1 MTDRIVSAL
10 SHIDPT
16 DRDTWLTIG
25 MAIKSELGDSG
36 YSTWLDWSKASDK
49 FNSRDAASV
58 WKSIRPH
65 GAVTL
70 GSLFHLAKS
79 AGWKDDGL
87 CQPLT
92 PAQIAERKRK
102 AEIFANAE
110 ADAIE
115 RERLETAAKA
125 KRILEKSARAE
136 NNPYLERKGVHPT
149 PTLRQLEAEKVAEI
163 LGYQPQSSGKP
174 LEGMLLVVPVKQG
187 DSVST
192 LELVDDKGRKAALAG
207 RGSKA
212 GGFWATQRLTDGPVV
227 IGEGVA
233 TVLSVTQATG
243 IQGVAALSA
252 TNLLAVTEQISKRCS
267 DITILAD
274 LDKDGSPHPKA
285 LEAAEKY
292 GRLAIPFFPDKTP
305 DQSDFNDMALAVGL
319 HAVKAAVLNASKIQS
334 SRDAESV
341 EVSLINAADIRPEVI
356 TWIWNGWLAAG
367 KMHIFAGAP
376 GTGKTTI
383 SMALTAILSKGGRWP
398 DGSTSMTGNIVIWS
412 GEDDPKDTLVPR
424 LIASGAN
431 LTNVHFVG
439 EVKDRGERRSFDLA
453 SDMEHLKRC
462 LRTVGNVRLL
472 IVDPI
477 VSAIVGDSHKN
488 AEVRRSLQP
497 LADMAK
503 ELGFALLGIT
513 HFSKSTSGRDP
524 VERLTGSLAFGAL
537 ARVVMVAAKYQDGE
551 MDKRLFCRAKSNI
564 GPDDGG
570 FYYDLSQSEITG
582 HPDLFASHVAWGGKI
597 EGSARDLLAEAD
609 DAGTE
614 EGSTASAKQFL
625 HDLLL
630 DGPLRAGEVFKDADQ
645 AGYSKRTIQRAA
657 KALGVER
664 DKDGMRGPWV
674 WKLPPKM
681 PKITEDA
688 KDAKQILLAPSA
700 PSGQQDS
707 NQSHIP
713 TLSSGETAIEGLSD
727 SEEQSIR
734 KWLGDI
740 KESDPVVIEE
750 TVTKARNNK
759 SDRQYLLGQ
768 ANG

>member
-1 MTDRIVSAL
+1 MTDRILSAL

-36 YSTWLDWSKASDK
+36 YSIWLDWSKASDK

-65 GAVTL
+65 GAVTVA
-70 GSLFHLAKS
+70 SLFHLAKS
-79 AGWKDDGL
+79 AGWKDDGSH
-87 CQPLT
+87 QPLT
-92 PAQIAERKRK
+92 PAQIAKRQK
-102 AEIFANAE
+102 EAEVHAKTE

-115 RERLETAAKA
+115 KERFETAVRA
-125 KRILEKSARAE
+125 KRILEKSVSVE
-136 NNPYLERKGVHPT
+136 SNLYLERKGVQPT
-149 PTLRQLEAEKVAEI
+149 PSLRQLDAEKVAEI

-192 LELVDDKGRKAALAG
+192 LELIDEKGRKTALAG
-207 RGSKA
+207 RGSKV
-212 GGFWATQRLTDGPVV
+212 GGFWATQRLKDEPVV

-285 LEAAEKY
+285 VEAAEKY
-292 GRLAIPFFPDKTP
+292 GRLAIPVFPDKTS
-305 DQSDFNDMALAVGL
+305 DQSDFNDMALSVGL
-319 HAVKAAVLNASKIQS
+319 DAVKAAVLNASTRKS
-334 SRDAESV
+334 SQDTELV

-383 SMALTAILSKGGRWP
+383 SMGLAAILSKGDRWP
-398 DGSTSMTGNIVIWS
+398 DGSSSMTGNVVIWS
-412 GEDDPKDTLVPR
+412 GEDDPRDTLVPR
-424 LIASGAN
+424 LIASGAD
-431 LTNVHFVG
+431 LRKVHFVDS
-439 EVKDRGERRSFDLA
+439 VKHRGETRSFDLA
-453 SDMEHLKRC
+453 IDMEHLKRC
-462 LRTVGNVRLL
+462 LLKVGNVKLL

-477 VSAIVGDSHKN
+477 VSAIAGDSHKN

-513 HFSKSTSGRDP
+513 HFSKGTTGRDP

-537 ARVVMVAAKYQDGE
+537 ARLVIVAAKYQDG
-551 MDKRLFCRAKSNI
+551 DTSRRILCRAKSNI

-570 FYYDLSQSEITG
+570 FYYTLTQLEVVEHQG
-582 HPDLFASHVAWGGKI
+582 LFASHVSWGEKLD
-597 EGSARDLLAEAD
+597 GSARNLLSEAD
-609 DAGTE
+609 EASGDD
-614 EGSTASAKQFL
+614 GSPSGAKQFL

-630 DGPLRAGEVFKDADQ
+630 DGPVRAGEVFKDADQ

-657 KALGVER
+657 DALGVER
-664 DKDGMRGPWV
+664 NKDGMRGGWT
-674 WKLPPKM
+674 WRLPPKV
-681 PKITEDA
+681 PKISEDA
-688 KDAKQILLAPSA
+688 KDARQVLLAPSA
-700 PSGQQDS
+700 PSGQIAANTLHVAPS
-707 NQSHIP
+707 N
-713 TLSSGETAIEGLSD
+713 SGDTAIEGLSD

-759 SDRQYLLGQ
+759 SDRQYFLGQ